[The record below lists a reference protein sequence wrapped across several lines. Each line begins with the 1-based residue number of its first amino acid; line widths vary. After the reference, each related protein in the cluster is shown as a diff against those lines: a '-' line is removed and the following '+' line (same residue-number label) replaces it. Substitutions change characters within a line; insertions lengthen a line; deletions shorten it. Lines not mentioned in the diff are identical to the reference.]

1 MLNLVEV
8 GKSQS
13 GPYINGKF
21 TWEGAFTGN
30 KAIWK
35 ADDTLNVY
43 KNVNG
48 VDLKVTLKDPFK
60 MNTTTKNLS
69 EFNDFTKTNT
79 FFGWGNFALQIKS
92 TAHKQP
98 VCLEFEFS
106 KPVYLNKFGIW
117 DIDMLQSGVNVASTY
132 QDSIHVFASNAAGVV
147 PLSFTN
153 LSAFPTYTIQGQ
165 QIKANFVAGVNG
177 DVSHNDPNGAI
188 LLSSSTPLEKFTL
201 CYANGFEDDGT
212 SNSHAIK
219 IPEFEYAELVGLIEG
234 VVFEDITNI
243 PLSGSLVKLIDE
255 NGSPVYNKLGN
266 LMETLTGPDGSY
278 YFPYLPIGKY
288 TVVQN
293 NPPGYESIRDID
305 ITNDNS
311 ISVELNVSNIM
322 SQNND
327 FFEKLAA
334 PLPVIL
340 TEMSLYNVREDTYR
354 LSWKVDSEIN
364 NDFYTIS
371 LSEDGIR
378 FKTLGFVKG
387 LNKNGNDYYFDFTEI
402 NKSRIYI
409 KLSQTDFDGRSQDLG
424 IREISN
430 EKADEII
437 IFPNPVNE
445 VVKIYWNDDTG
456 SFSHYSI
463 LDINGKTAKNNVIN
477 NNISPLSIDLR
488 DVASG
493 TYALTLYKP
502 NGIIKSYTIIK
513 Q

>member
-30 KAIWK
+30 KAIWN

-43 KNVNG
+43 KDVNG

-92 TAHKQP
+92 NAPKQP

-106 KPVYLNKFGIW
+106 KPIYLNKFNIW
-117 DIDMLQSGVNVASTY
+117 DIDMLQAGTNLASTY
-132 QDSIHVFASNAAGVV
+132 QDSIHVFASNNSGAV
-147 PLSFTN
+147 PLKIAKLDSM
-153 LSAFPTYTIQGQ
+153 PTYTIVGQ
-165 QIKANFVAGVNG
+165 QIKANFIEGVDG
-177 DVSHNDPNGAI
+177 DVSHNNPKAAI
-188 LLSSSTPLEKFTL
+188 LITCTTPIQKFTI
-201 CYANGFEDDGT
+201 CHSNGSEDDGL

-243 PLSGSLVKLIDE
+243 PLTGSLVSLIDE
-255 NGSPVYNKLGN
+255 QGNPVYNKLGN
-266 LMETLTGPDGSY
+266 LMETMTGKDGSY
-278 YFPYLPIGKY
+278 YFPYLPVGKY
-288 TVVQN
+288 TVVQID
-293 NPPGYESIRDID
+293 PPGYESVRDID
-305 ITNDNS
+305 IVNDNN
-311 ISVELNVSNIM
+311 ISVELGVSNIV
-322 SQNND
+322 SKNND

-334 PLPVIL
+334 PLPVSL
-340 TEMSLYNVREDTYR
+340 TEISLYKVREDTYR

-364 NDFYTIS
+364 NDFYTIF

-387 LNKNGNDYYFDFTEI
+387 LNKNGNGYIFDFKEI
-402 NKSRIYI
+402 NKSRFYV

-430 EKADEII
+430 EKSDEII
-437 IFPNPVNE
+437 IFPNPVHDI
-445 VVKIYWNDDTG
+445 VKIHWNDESE

-463 LDINGKTAKNNVIN
+463 TDINGKTAKNNVIN

-488 DVASG
+488 DVVSG

-502 NGIIKSYTIIK
+502 NGISKSYTIIK